1 MRSRFAKERPIAAV
15 PMRTLAA
22 FVVLLVAQLACDG
35 LARNRYNADDVLAPP
50 PDLALLR
57 IAAFGEPAALARLLT
72 LRIQGA
78 DYRAGSESP
87 YQTMDYG
94 VLESWLSRILELDP
108 IAQYPLLLASRVYA
122 DAPNPS
128 KQRRMLDFVAREF
141 LKDPDRRWPWLA
153 QATIVAKHQL
163 KDLALARQY
172 AHTLQAAVHPER
184 VPLWARQM
192 EVFILEDM
200 NEFEAARIMLGGML
214 KEGGILDSD
223 EARFL
228 QRKLDA
234 LSAKAR
240 ESRPTQ

>member
-1 MRSRFAKERPIAAV
+1 MTSRFARERPFAAV

-22 FVVLLVAQLACDG
+22 FIVLLAIQLACDG
-35 LARNRYNADDVLAPP
+35 LARSRPAADEILPSP
-50 PDLALLR
+50 PDLKLLR
-57 IAAFGEPAALARLLT
+57 MAAFGEPAALARLLT
-72 LRIQGA
+72 LRIQSA

-87 YQTMDYG
+87 DQTMDYG
-94 VLESWLSRILELDP
+94 VLTSWLSRVLALDP

-122 DAPNPS
+122 DVPNHS
-128 KQRRMLDFVAREF
+128 KQREMLDFVASEF

-172 AHTLQAAVHPER
+172 AHTLQAAVRPER

-214 KEGGILDSD
+214 KEGGILDAD

-234 LSAKAR
+234 LSAKAE
-240 ESRPTQ
+240 ESRQKN